1 MQSRGVLGHLQG
13 RGELQHLP
21 GERARLISTIPAL
34 ALHAL
39 LHCSRTE
46 RVCRRGGHLR
56 RQVPGLRITKESIW
70 GFFETRAPEDR
81 LGLPLERTQE
91 VGSRPC
97 SLPSKSPFPHAS
109 QLLQDTTLP
118 HKTPTITKP
127 PLLQHHWL
135 SCTTT
140 LWWLQHSCMHAVA
153 AVLASAPLSGGS
165 VCNAK
170 VAKPGATQCASVWA

>member
-46 RVCRRGGHLR
+46 RVCRRGRHLR

-91 VGSRPC
+91 VSTSPC
-97 SLPSKSPFPHAS
+97 SLPSKSPFLAS
-109 QLLQDTTLP
+109 QFLQDATLP
-118 HKTPTITKP
+118 HKAPTITKP
-127 PLLQHHWL
+127 PLSRHHWL
-135 SCTTT
+135 SCTTV
-140 LWWLQHSCMHAVA
+140 LWWLQHLLHACPGC
-153 AVLASAPLSGGS
+153 SAGVCASGGS
-165 VCNAK
+165 VCDSQA
-170 VAKPGATQCASVWA
+170 VLATTQYASL